1 MYKSLRSLLFRLDAE
16 TAHHLTLN
24 LIRISGVIPG
34 LREIIRSIY
43 KSPCVPVEVFGLR
56 FRNPIGL
63 AAGYDKDGIGWRG
76 LALLGFGHIELGTV
90 TPLPQP
96 GNPHPRIFRLV
107 NHYGLVNRMGFPGRG
122 AEFLAG
128 QLQNNIQRD
137 LILGVNI
144 GKNAATPMD
153 SAADDYL
160 SLIRRFASLAD
171 YLVINISSPNTA
183 GLLRLQARHALDK
196 LLTLL
201 MIARQEEEKL
211 LNKRVPL
218 LVKLSPDLSK
228 LELKDA
234 LDVMIHH
241 RVDGVVAT
249 NTSTNRGIVNNKPV
263 EVGGISGKPLQ
274 ELSTDVVRKIHALTS
289 GDLPIIGVGGI
300 SNTSDARSKLDA
312 GAALIQIYTG
322 LIYQGPGLVKNI
334 LKDLNN

>member
-24 LIRISGVIPG
+24 LIRISGVTPG

-56 FRNPIGL
+56 FSNPIGL

-76 LALLGFGHIELGTV
+76 LVLLGFGHIELGTV

-96 GNPHPRIFRLV
+96 GNPRPRIFRLV

-128 QLQNNIQRD
+128 QLQNNMQKD

-160 SLIRRFASLAD
+160 RLIRRFASLAD

-234 LDVMIHH
+234 LDVMMHH

-249 NTSTNRGIVNNKPV
+249 NTSTNRGILNNKPL

-300 SNTSDARSKLDA
+300 SNASDARSKLDA
-312 GAALIQIYTG
+312 GATLIQIYTG

-334 LKDLNN
+334 LQDLNP

>member
-1 MYKSLRSLLFRLDAE
+1 MYKSLRALLFRLDAE

-24 LIRISGVIPG
+24 LIRISGVTPG
-34 LREIIRSIY
+34 LREIIRFIY

-96 GNPHPRIFRLV
+96 GNPRPRIFRLV

-122 AEFLAG
+122 AEFLAL
-128 QLQNNIQRD
+128 QLQNNMQRD

-144 GKNAATPMD
+144 GKNAATLID

-234 LDVMIHH
+234 LDVMMHH
-241 RVDGVVAT
+241 KVDGVVAT

-274 ELSTDVVRKIHALTS
+274 ELSTDVVSKIHALTS
-289 GDLPIIGVGGI
+289 GHLPIIGVGGI
-300 SNTSDARSKLDA
+300 SSSSDARSKLDA
-312 GAALIQIYTG
+312 GATLIQIYTG

-334 LKDLNN
+334 LKDLNS

>member
-1 MYKSLRSLLFRLDAE
+1 
-16 TAHHLTLN
+16 
-24 LIRISGVIPG
+24 
-34 LREIIRSIY
+34 
-43 KSPCVPVEVFGLR
+43 
-56 FRNPIGL
+56 
-63 AAGYDKDGIGWRG
+63 
-76 LALLGFGHIELGTV
+76 
-90 TPLPQP
+90 
-96 GNPHPRIFRLV
+96 
-107 NHYGLVNRMGFPGRG
+107 MGFPGRG

-128 QLQNNIQRD
+128 QLQNKSQRD

-234 LDVMIHH
+234 LDVMMHH
-241 RVDGVVAT
+241 KVDGVVAT

-274 ELSTDVVRKIHALTS
+274 ELSTDVVSKIHALTS
-289 GDLPIIGVGGI
+289 GGLPIIGVGGI
-300 SNTSDARSKLDA
+300 SNASDARSKLDA

>member
-1 MYKSLRSLLFRLDAE
+1 
-16 TAHHLTLN
+16 
-24 LIRISGVIPG
+24 
-34 LREIIRSIY
+34 
-43 KSPCVPVEVFGLR
+43 VEVFGLR